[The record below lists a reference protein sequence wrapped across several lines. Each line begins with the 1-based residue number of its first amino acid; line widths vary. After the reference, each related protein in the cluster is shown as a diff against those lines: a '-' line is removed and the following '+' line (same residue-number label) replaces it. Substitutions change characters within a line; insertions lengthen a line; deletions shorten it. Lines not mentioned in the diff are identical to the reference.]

1 MDIRHIE
8 EKTKELKAQ
17 SLPLVQ
23 AVEKTQALVNE
34 LSTRLENMKVDKQQ
48 EDIDATLAQMAKER
62 DARVLLDELTEHLTK
77 QKEALHQFWN
87 NEETNYSIRA
97 EANRSQEYLSPT
109 ESQLIEGLI
118 DNSLKRKLKAYG
130 KEVEEARNKA
140 IEIVNYL
147 KENNYDQ
154 SVGNALHP
162 LVEAKNFYYFR
173 MAQLISSTFQHELME
188 YLLEDGLITNYPGYY
203 TPRR

>member
-34 LSTRLENMKVDKQQ
+34 LSARLENMKVDKQQ

-77 QKEALHQFWN
+77 QKDALHQFWN
-87 NEETNYSIRA
+87 NEETSYSIRA
-97 EANRSQEYLSPT
+97 EA
-109 ESQLIEGLI
+109 
-118 DNSLKRKLKAYG
+118 
-130 KEVEEARNKA
+130 
-140 IEIVNYL
+140 
-147 KENNYDQ
+147 
-154 SVGNALHP
+154 
-162 LVEAKNFYYFR
+162 
-173 MAQLISSTFQHELME
+173 
-188 YLLEDGLITNYPGYY
+188 
-203 TPRR
+203 

>member
-34 LSTRLENMKVDKQQ
+34 LSTKLENMKVDKQQ
-48 EDIDATLAQMAKER
+48 PDIDATLAQMAKER

-87 NEETNYSIRA
+87 NEETNYAIKT
-97 EANRSQEYLSPT
+97 EAKCSQEYLSPT

-118 DNSLKRKLKAYG
+118 DNSLKRKLKLMV
-130 KEVEEARNKA
+130 KKLKKL
-140 IEIVNYL
+140 EI
-147 KENNYDQ
+147 K
-154 SVGNALHP
+154 P
-162 LVEAKNFYYFR
+162 LR
-173 MAQLISSTFQHELME
+173 S
-188 YLLEDGLITNYPGYY
+188 
-203 TPRR
+203 

>member
-34 LSTRLENMKVDKQQ
+34 LSTKLENMKVDKQQ
-48 EDIDATLAQMAKER
+48 PDIDATLAQMAKER

-87 NEETNYSIRA
+87 NEETNYAIKT
-97 EANRSQEYLSPT
+97 EAKCSQEYLSPT

-118 DNSLKRKLKAYG
+118 DNSLKRKLKLMV
-130 KEVEEARNKA
+130 KKLKKL
-140 IEIVNYL
+140 EI
-147 KENNYDQ
+147 K
-154 SVGNALHP
+154 P
-162 LVEAKNFYYFR
+162 L
-173 MAQLISSTFQHELME
+173 SS
-188 YLLEDGLITNYPGYY
+188 
-203 TPRR
+203 

>member
-17 SLPLVQ
+17 SIPLVQ

-34 LSTRLENMKVDKQQ
+34 LSTKLENMKVDKQQ
-48 EDIDATLAQMAKER
+48 PDIDATLAQMAKER

-87 NEETNYSIRA
+87 NEETSYSIRA
-97 EANRSQEYLSPT
+97 EANRSQEHLSTT

-130 KEVEEARNKA
+130 KEVEESRNKA

-147 KENNYDQ
+147 KENNYD
-154 SVGNALHP
+154 
-162 LVEAKNFYYFR
+162 
-173 MAQLISSTFQHELME
+173 
-188 YLLEDGLITNYPGYY
+188 
-203 TPRR
+203 

>member
-118 DNSLKRKLKAYG
+118 DNSLK
-130 KEVEEARNKA
+130 
-140 IEIVNYL
+140 
-147 KENNYDQ
+147 ENNYDQ

>member
-34 LSTRLENMKVDKQQ
+34 LSTKLENMKVDKQQ
-48 EDIDATLAQMAKER
+48 PDIDATLAQMAKER

-87 NEETNYSIRA
+87 NEETSYSIRA

-118 DNSLKRKLKAYG
+118 DNILDVKTRKQIK
-130 KEVEEARNKA
+130 VEFRESTTFER
-140 IEIVNYL
+140 L
-147 KENNYDQ
+147 SP
-154 SVGNALHP
+154 SVLQ
-162 LVEAKNFYYFR
+162 
-173 MAQLISSTFQHELME
+173 MCS
-188 YLLEDGLITNYPGYY
+188 LLELTEEQINEMWELGLTL
-203 TPRR
+203 

>member
-17 SLPLVQ
+17 SMPLVR

-34 LSTRLENMKVDKQQ
+34 LSTKLENMKVDKQQ
-48 EDIDATLAQMAKER
+48 PDIDATLAQMAKER

-87 NEETNYSIRA
+87 NEETNYAIKT
-97 EANRSQEYLSPT
+97 EANRSQEHLSPT

-118 DNSLKRKLKAYG
+118 DNTLKRKLKAYG
-130 KEVEEARNKA
+130 KEVEEAQNKA

-162 LVEAKNFYYFR
+162 LVEDKNFYYFR
-173 MAQLISSTFQHELME
+173 MARLISSTFQHEMME
-188 YLLEDGLITNYPGYY
+188 YLLEEGLITNYPAYY
-203 TPRR
+203 IPRR